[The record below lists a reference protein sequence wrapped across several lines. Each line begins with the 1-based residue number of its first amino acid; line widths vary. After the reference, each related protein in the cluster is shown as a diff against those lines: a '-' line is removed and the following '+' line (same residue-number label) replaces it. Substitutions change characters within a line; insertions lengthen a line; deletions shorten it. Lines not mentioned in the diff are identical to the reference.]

1 MAFLGPTELKKTLSE
16 ELIITDGGG
25 NNVYNEDRVEEAA
38 YALSL
43 GNEAYRTD
51 NKDRKI
57 EILDEKSR
65 TIEIN
70 PGQFT
75 LLMTD
80 EYVCIPKNKL
90 AFISIKAKQKL
101 KGLINVSGFHVDPG
115 FEGKLLFSVYNAGP
129 STITLETKKPYFL
142 IWFANLESEA
152 TNGDEYTTKNHHQ
165 GQKNIPL
172 DYVDVL
178 KQGDLTSPK
187 ALYDKLNETKN
198 ELEKKI
204 DDKNRKV
211 LSNEYIL
218 KAIVGI
224 FIAIFIRYLFVEVS
238 TKYYTQQIENK
249 DSTIIELSQ
258 KIGEIEKNILYLY
271 QQDSLNGV
279 KIKDAKDK

>member
-1 MAFLGPTELKKTLSE
+1 MAFLGPTELKKILSSN
-16 ELIITDGGG
+16 LIITDGGG

-115 FEGKLLFSVYNAGP
+115 FKGKLLFSVYNAGP

-142 IWFANLESEA
+142 IWFADLESEA
-152 TNGDEYTTKNHHQ
+152 TNGDEYTIQNHHQ

-172 DYVDVL
+172 EYVDVL
-178 KQGDLTSPK
+178 KRGDLTSP
-187 ALYDKLNETKN
+187 N
-198 ELEKKI
+198 ELLTKI
-204 DDKNRKV
+204 N
-211 LSNEYIL
+211 N
-218 KAIVGI
+218 
-224 FIAIFIRYLFVEVS
+224 
-238 TKYYTQQIENK
+238 
-249 DSTIIELSQ
+249 
-258 KIGEIEKNILYLY
+258 
-271 QQDSLNGV
+271 QQDSINRILWIAGIITTISIGITIKLWSDSDNLKKGYEMGLKEKSIKEGIKAKSSLYLNDSLYLSRIDSLINT
-279 KIKDAKDK
+279 KIKNEKLNSK

>member
-1 MAFLGPTELKKTLSE
+1 MAFLGPTELKKILSSN
-16 ELIITDGGG
+16 LIITDGNG
-25 NNVYNEDRVEEAA
+25 NNTYDSKRVEEAA

-43 GNEAYRTD
+43 GSEGYRTD

-80 EYVCIPKNKL
+80 EYICIPKDKL

-152 TNGDEYTTKNHHQ
+152 TNGDEYTEDNHHQ
-165 GQKNIPL
+165 GQKNIPT
-172 DYVDVL
+172 DYID
-178 KQGDLTSPK
+178 
-187 ALYDKLNETKN
+187 AL
-198 ELEKKI
+198 
-204 DDKNRKV
+204 
-211 LSNEYIL
+211 
-218 KAIVGI
+218 
-224 FIAIFIRYLFVEVS
+224 
-238 TKYYTQQIENK
+238 
-249 DSTIIELSQ
+249 
-258 KIGEIEKNILYLY
+258 KIGEISSPNELSKKINILESKITEVENTNSIKNEKIFWAVSIGITLLITLNISYWLNKNGDIKAYNEGVKSAENKINNAKLDDLEKKILYLY
-271 QQDSLNGV
+271 QQDSLKSVTPNDV
-279 KIKDAKDK
+279 KHK